1 MSDDLPPLIL
11 GIHVSTCC
19 LGARPAVLP
28 DFGSSANPSRN
39 HRSRRSDRTIGKADS
54 QESDGEGDAEAC
66 GVRRLP
72 VLAAL
77 GVIAGTGDIFVV
89 QKIGLTVFGND
100 YAEVPVSWG
109 LDDLVFAR
117 VRAAAG
123 NTPVRRIAYAKG
135 ALDSCYHPKSG
146 LFRNQREE
154 LSNLIRQVA
163 PTAGCERYLVVM
175 RSEGQLD
182 GTNLSLSGVGIF
194 SRGVGLISYAYVFA
208 YIGVTW
214 VDGRT
219 FEIMKGPAV
228 TFEGV
233 MKHMA
238 DNFVSNELL
247 QKVDKSM
254 FPETAADFANNTA
267 LRDTTRDFLTKR
279 LDKILPPYFAQ

>member
-1 MSDDLPPLIL
+1 MVRIAVSLTALLSFLTSAAAQTPPA
-11 GIHVSTCC
+11 TT
-19 LGARPAVLP
+19 APPTQTAAPAKP
-28 DFGSSANPSRN
+28 AAK
-39 HRSRRSDRTIGKADS
+39 KAAKPKAPAKL
-54 QESDGEGDAEAC
+54 AEPATAGPC
-66 GVRRLP
+66 SV
-72 VLAAL
+72 
-77 GVIAGTGDIFVV
+77 GVIAGTQDLFVV

-123 NTPVRRIAYAKG
+123 ATPVRRITYAKG
-135 ALDSCYHPKSG
+135 ALDSYYHPKAS

-163 PTAGCERYLVVM
+163 GNAGCDRYLVVM

-182 GTNLSLSGVGIF
+182 GTNQSLSGVGIF
-194 SRGVGLISYAYVFA
+194 NRGVGVIAYSYVFA

-219 FEIMKGPAV
+219 FEVMKGPAV

-247 QKVDKSM
+247 RKVDNSM
-254 FPETAADFANNTA
+254 FPAAAADAANNTI
-267 LRDTTRDFLTKR
+267 LRDNARDFLTQR

>member
-1 MSDDLPPLIL
+1 MFRFAATVLVPLSIL
-11 GIHVSTCC
+11 
-19 LGARPAVLP
+19 APAVAQTP
-28 DFGSSANPSRN
+28 PATTAPSAQTAPQVKP
-39 HRSRRSDRTIGKADS
+39 TTKKAAAKPKATAKP
-54 QESDGEGDAEAC
+54 AEPATTGPC
-66 GVRRLP
+66 GV
-72 VLAAL
+72 
-77 GVIAGTGDIFVV
+77 GVIAGTEDIFVV

-117 VRAAAG
+117 ARAAAG
-123 NTPVRRIAYAKG
+123 STPVRRITYAKG
-135 ALDSCYHPKSG
+135 VLDSYYHPKSG
-146 LFRNQREE
+146 LFRNRREE

-163 PTAGCERYLVVM
+163 GNAGCERYLVIM

-182 GTNLSLSGVGIF
+182 GTNQSLSGVGIF

-254 FPETAADFANNTA
+254 FPETATDSANNTA
-267 LRDTTRDFLTKR
+267 LRDTTREFLTKR

>member
-1 MSDDLPPLIL
+1 MIRIAVAAIALLSLLTSANAQTPPAN
-11 GIHVSTCC
+11 GTPPASTATPAKPVSTK
-19 LGARPAVLP
+19 ATAKPKATAKFAEPATAGP
-28 DFGSSANPSRN
+28 
-39 HRSRRSDRTIGKADS
+39 
-54 QESDGEGDAEAC
+54 C
-66 GVRRLP
+66 GV
-72 VLAAL
+72 

-117 VRAAAG
+117 ARAAAG
-123 NTPVRRIAYAKG
+123 STPVRRITYAKG
-135 ALDSCYHPKSG
+135 ALDSYYHPKSG
-146 LFRNQREE
+146 LFRNRGEE

-163 PTAGCERYLVVM
+163 GNAGCERYLVIM

-182 GTNLSLSGVGIF
+182 GTNQSLSGVGIF

-254 FPETAADFANNTA
+254 FPETATDSANNTT
-267 LRDTTRDFLTKR
+267 LRDTTRDFLTQR
-279 LDKILPPYFAQ
+279 LDKILPPYFAP

>member
-1 MSDDLPPLIL
+1 MVRIAVSLVALLSMLGSAVAQTPPAP
-11 GIHVSTCC
+11 TAPPTQTAAPAKPAAKKAAKPKAP
-19 LGARPAVLP
+19 ARPAEP
-28 DFGSSANPSRN
+28 TTAGP
-39 HRSRRSDRTIGKADS
+39 
-54 QESDGEGDAEAC
+54 C
-66 GVRRLP
+66 GV
-72 VLAAL
+72 
-77 GVIAGTGDIFVV
+77 GVIAGIGDIFVV

-117 VRAAAG
+117 ARAAAG
-123 NTPVRRIAYAKG
+123 STPVRRIPYAKG
-135 ALDSCYHPKSG
+135 ALDSYYHPKSG

-163 PTAGCERYLVVM
+163 GNAGCERYLVVM

-182 GTNLSLSGVGIF
+182 GTNQSLSGVGIF
-194 SRGVGLISYAYVFA
+194 SRGVGLISYAYVFS

-254 FPETAADFANNTA
+254 FPETAADAANNSA

>member
-1 MSDDLPPLIL
+1 M
-11 GIHVSTCC
+11 
-19 LGARPAVLP
+19 
-28 DFGSSANPSRN
+28 
-39 HRSRRSDRTIGKADS
+39 
-54 QESDGEGDAEAC
+54 
-66 GVRRLP
+66 
-72 VLAAL
+72 
-77 GVIAGTGDIFVV
+77 IAGTGDIFVV

-117 VRAAAG
+117 ARAAAG
-123 NTPVRRIAYAKG
+123 NTPVRRISYAKG
-135 ALDSCYHPKSG
+135 ALDSYYHPKSG
-146 LFRNQREE
+146 LFRNQRQE

-163 PTAGCERYLVVM
+163 GNAGCERYLVIM

-182 GTNLSLSGVGIF
+182 GTNQSLSGIGIF

-208 YIGVTW
+208 SIGVTW
-214 VDGRT
+214 IDGRT
-219 FEIMKGPAV
+219 FEVMKGPAV

-238 DNFVSNELL
+238 DNFTSNELL

-254 FPETAADFANNTA
+254 FPEAATDSASNTA

>member
-1 MSDDLPPLIL
+1 MLIL
-11 GIHVSTCC
+11 LSFLTS
-19 LGARPAVLP
+19 AAAQTPPPTTAPAAQTTP
-28 DFGSSANPSRN
+28 QAKP
-39 HRSRRSDRTIGKADS
+39 TAKKATTKPKATAKP
-54 QESDGEGDAEAC
+54 AEPATAGPC
-66 GVRRLP
+66 GV
-72 VLAAL
+72 

-89 QKIGLTVFGND
+89 QRIGLTVFGND

-117 VRAAAG
+117 ARAAAG
-123 NTPVRRIAYAKG
+123 NTPVRRITYAKG
-135 ALDSCYHPKSG
+135 ALDSYYHPKSG

-163 PTAGCERYLVVM
+163 GNAGCERYLVVM

-182 GTNLSLSGVGIF
+182 GTNQSLSGVGIF
-194 SRGVGLISYAYVFA
+194 SRGVGLISYAYVFS

-254 FPETAADFANNTA
+254 FPETAADSANNTA

>member
-1 MSDDLPPLIL
+1 MEAAAAHRIDSDLTSAAAQTPPA
-11 GIHVSTCC
+11 TT
-19 LGARPAVLP
+19 APAAQTTP
-28 DFGSSANPSRN
+28 QAKP
-39 HRSRRSDRTIGKADS
+39 TAKKATTKPKATAKP
-54 QESDGEGDAEAC
+54 AEPATAGPC
-66 GVRRLP
+66 GV
-72 VLAAL
+72 

-123 NTPVRRIAYAKG
+123 NTPVRRITYAKG
-135 ALDSCYHPKSG
+135 ALDSYYHPKSG
-146 LFRNQREE
+146 LFRNRREE

-163 PTAGCERYLVVM
+163 GNAGCERYLVVM

-182 GTNLSLSGVGIF
+182 GTNQSLSGVGIF

-254 FPETAADFANNTA
+254 FPETAADAASNTA

>member
-1 MSDDLPPLIL
+1 MFRFAAPVLIL
-11 GIHVSTCC
+11 LSFLTS
-19 LGARPAVLP
+19 AAAQTPPATTAPAAQTAPQAKPTAKKATVKP
-28 DFGSSANPSRN
+28 KAAPKPAESATAGP
-39 HRSRRSDRTIGKADS
+39 
-54 QESDGEGDAEAC
+54 C
-66 GVRRLP
+66 GV
-72 VLAAL
+72 

-117 VRAAAG
+117 ARAAAG
-123 NTPVRRIAYAKG
+123 STPVRRITYAKG
-135 ALDSCYHPKSG
+135 ALDSYYHPKSG

-163 PTAGCERYLVVM
+163 GNAGCERYLVVM

-182 GTNLSLSGVGIF
+182 GTNQSLSGVGIF
-194 SRGVGLISYAYVFA
+194 SRGVGLISYAYVFS

-254 FPETAADFANNTA
+254 FPETAADSANNTA

>member
-1 MSDDLPPLIL
+1 MFRLAAPVLIL
-11 GIHVSTCC
+11 LSFLTS
-19 LGARPAVLP
+19 AAAQTPPATTAP
-28 DFGSSANPSRN
+28 AAQTAPQAKP
-39 HRSRRSDRTIGKADS
+39 TAKKATTKPKATAKP
-54 QESDGEGDAEAC
+54 AEPATAGPC
-66 GVRRLP
+66 GV
-72 VLAAL
+72 

-123 NTPVRRIAYAKG
+123 NTPVRRITYAKG
-135 ALDSCYHPKSG
+135 ALDSYYHPKSG
-146 LFRNQREE
+146 LFRNRREE

-163 PTAGCERYLVVM
+163 GNAGCERYLVVM

-182 GTNLSLSGVGIF
+182 GTNQSLSGVGIF
-194 SRGVGLISYAYVFA
+194 RRGVGLISYAYVFA

-254 FPETAADFANNTA
+254 FPETAADSANNTA

>member
-1 MSDDLPPLIL
+1 MFRFAATVLVPLSIL
-11 GIHVSTCC
+11 
-19 LGARPAVLP
+19 APAVAQTP
-28 DFGSSANPSRN
+28 PATTAPSAQTAPQVKP
-39 HRSRRSDRTIGKADS
+39 TTKKAAAKPKATAKP
-54 QESDGEGDAEAC
+54 AEPATTGPC
-66 GVRRLP
+66 GV
-72 VLAAL
+72 
-77 GVIAGTGDIFVV
+77 GVIAGTEDIFVV

-117 VRAAAG
+117 ARAAAG
-123 NTPVRRIAYAKG
+123 STPVRRITYAKG
-135 ALDSCYHPKSG
+135 VLDSYYHPKSG
-146 LFRNQREE
+146 LFRNRREE

-163 PTAGCERYLVVM
+163 GNAGCERYLVIM

-182 GTNLSLSGVGIF
+182 GTNQSLSGVGIF

-208 YIGVTW
+208 YIGVTL

-254 FPETAADFANNTA
+254 FPETATDSANNTA
-267 LRDTTRDFLTKR
+267 LRDTTREFLTKR

>member
-1 MSDDLPPLIL
+1 MFRFAATALVLLSIL
-11 GIHVSTCC
+11 
-19 LGARPAVLP
+19 APAVAQTP
-28 DFGSSANPSRN
+28 PATTAPSAQTAPQVKP
-39 HRSRRSDRTIGKADS
+39 TTKKAAAKPKATAKP
-54 QESDGEGDAEAC
+54 AEPATTGPC
-66 GVRRLP
+66 GV
-72 VLAAL
+72 

-117 VRAAAG
+117 ARAAAG
-123 NTPVRRIAYAKG
+123 STPVRRITYAKG
-135 ALDSCYHPKSG
+135 ALDSYYHPKSG
-146 LFRNQREE
+146 LLRNRREE

-163 PTAGCERYLVVM
+163 GNAGCERYLVIM

-182 GTNLSLSGVGIF
+182 GTNQSLSGVGIF

-247 QKVDKSM
+247 QRVDKSM
-254 FPETAADFANNTA
+254 FPETATDSANNTA
-267 LRDTTRDFLTKR
+267 LRDTTREFLTKR

>member
-1 MSDDLPPLIL
+1 MFRLAAPVLIL
-11 GIHVSTCC
+11 LSFLTS
-19 LGARPAVLP
+19 AAAQTPPATTAP
-28 DFGSSANPSRN
+28 AAQTTPQAKP
-39 HRSRRSDRTIGKADS
+39 TAKKATTKPKATAKP
-54 QESDGEGDAEAC
+54 AEPATAGPC
-66 GVRRLP
+66 GV
-72 VLAAL
+72 

-123 NTPVRRIAYAKG
+123 NTPVRRITYAKG
-135 ALDSCYHPKSG
+135 ALDSYYHPKSG
-146 LFRNQREE
+146 LFRNRREE

-163 PTAGCERYLVVM
+163 GNAGCERYLVVM

-182 GTNLSLSGVGIF
+182 GSNQSLSGVGIF

-254 FPETAADFANNTA
+254 FPETAADAASNTA

>member
-1 MSDDLPPLIL
+1 MFRFAASVLVLLSSLASAAAQSPPATTASPAQTATPAKPPAKKAAAKPKPAKP
-11 GIHVSTCC
+11 VEASST
-19 LGARPAVLP
+19 GP
-28 DFGSSANPSRN
+28 
-39 HRSRRSDRTIGKADS
+39 
-54 QESDGEGDAEAC
+54 C
-66 GVRRLP
+66 GV
-72 VLAAL
+72 
-77 GVIAGTGDIFVV
+77 GVIAGTEDLFVV

-109 LDDLVFAR
+109 LDDLVFSR

-123 NTPVRRIAYAKG
+123 ATPVRRIAYAKG
-135 ALDSCYHPKSG
+135 ALDSYYHPKAS
-146 LFRNQREE
+146 LFRNRREE

-163 PTAGCERYLVVM
+163 GNAGCERYLVVM

-182 GTNLSLSGVGIF
+182 GTNQTLSGVGIF
-194 SRGVGLISYAYVFA
+194 NRGVGVIAYSYVFA

-214 VDGRT
+214 VDGRS

-247 QKVDKSM
+247 HKVDNSM
-254 FPETAADFANNTA
+254 FPAAATDAANNTT
-267 LRDTTRDFLTKR
+267 LRDNTRAFLTQR

>member
-1 MSDDLPPLIL
+1 MFRLAAPVLIL
-11 GIHVSTCC
+11 LSFLTSAAAQTPPATTAPAAQTAPSAKPTAKKATAKATPKPAEPATAGPC
-19 LGARPAVLP
+19 GA
-28 DFGSSANPSRN
+28 
-39 HRSRRSDRTIGKADS
+39 
-54 QESDGEGDAEAC
+54 
-66 GVRRLP
+66 
-72 VLAAL
+72 

-123 NTPVRRIAYAKG
+123 NTPVRRITYAKG
-135 ALDSCYHPKSG
+135 ALEFLLPP
-146 LFRNQREE
+146 Q
-154 LSNLIRQVA
+154 IRPVSQSARRAVEPDPA
-163 PTAGCERYLVVM
+163 GRANAGCERYLVVM
-175 RSEGQLD
+175 RSEGQPD
-182 GTNLSLSGVGIF
+182 GTNQSLSGVGIF
-194 SRGVGLISYAYVFA
+194 SRGVGLISYAYVFS

-254 FPETAADFANNTA
+254 FPETAADSANNTA

>member
-1 MSDDLPPLIL
+1 MFRLAAPVLIL
-11 GIHVSTCC
+11 LSFLTS
-19 LGARPAVLP
+19 AAAQTPPATTAP
-28 DFGSSANPSRN
+28 AAQTTPQAKP
-39 HRSRRSDRTIGKADS
+39 TAKKATTKPKATAKP
-54 QESDGEGDAEAC
+54 AEPATAGPC
-66 GVRRLP
+66 GV
-72 VLAAL
+72 

-123 NTPVRRIAYAKG
+123 NTPVRRITYAKG
-135 ALDSCYHPKSG
+135 ALDSYYHPKSG
-146 LFRNQREE
+146 LFRNRREE

-163 PTAGCERYLVVM
+163 GNAGCERYLVVM

-182 GTNLSLSGVGIF
+182 GTNQSLSGVGIF

-254 FPETAADFANNTA
+254 FPETAADAASNTA

>member
-1 MSDDLPPLIL
+1 MFRFAATALVLLSIL
-11 GIHVSTCC
+11 
-19 LGARPAVLP
+19 APAVAQTP
-28 DFGSSANPSRN
+28 PATTAPSAQTAPQVKP
-39 HRSRRSDRTIGKADS
+39 TTKKAAAKPKATAKP
-54 QESDGEGDAEAC
+54 AEPATTGPC
-66 GVRRLP
+66 GV
-72 VLAAL
+72 

-117 VRAAAG
+117 ARAAAG
-123 NTPVRRIAYAKG
+123 STPVRRITYAKG
-135 ALDSCYHPKSG
+135 ALDSYYHPESG
-146 LFRNQREE
+146 LLRNRREV
-154 LSNLIRQVA
+154 LSHLIRQVA
-163 PTAGCERYLVVM
+163 GNGGCDRFLVIM
-175 RSEGQLD
+175 RSEGHLD
-182 GTNLSLSGVGIF
+182 GTNQSLSGVGIF

-254 FPETAADFANNTA
+254 FPETATDSANNTA
-267 LRDTTRDFLTKR
+267 LRDTTREFLTKR

>member
-1 MSDDLPPLIL
+1 MFRFAASVLVLLPFL
-11 GIHVSTCC
+11 
-19 LGARPAVLP
+19 APAAAQTP
-28 DFGSSANPSRN
+28 PATTASPAQTATPAKPAAK
-39 HRSRRSDRTIGKADS
+39 KAAKPKAPAKP
-54 QESDGEGDAEAC
+54 AEPATAGPC
-66 GVRRLP
+66 GV
-72 VLAAL
+72 

-100 YAEVPVSWG
+100 YAEIPVSWG

-117 VRAAAG
+117 ARAAAG
-123 NTPVRRIAYAKG
+123 NTPVRRITYAKG
-135 ALDSCYHPKSG
+135 ALDSYYHPKSG

-163 PTAGCERYLVVM
+163 GNAGCERYLVVM

-182 GTNLSLSGVGIF
+182 GTNQSLSGVGIF
-194 SRGVGLISYAYVFA
+194 SRGVGLISYAYVFS

-219 FEIMKGPAV
+219 FEIMKCPAV

-254 FPETAADFANNTA
+254 FPETAADSANNTT

>member
-1 MSDDLPPLIL
+1 MLIL
-11 GIHVSTCC
+11 LSFLTS
-19 LGARPAVLP
+19 AAAQTPPATTAP
-28 DFGSSANPSRN
+28 AAQTTPQAKP
-39 HRSRRSDRTIGKADS
+39 TAKKATTKPKATAKP
-54 QESDGEGDAEAC
+54 AEPATAGPC
-66 GVRRLP
+66 GV
-72 VLAAL
+72 

-123 NTPVRRIAYAKG
+123 NTPVRRITYAKG
-135 ALDSCYHPKSG
+135 ALDSYYHPKSG
-146 LFRNQREE
+146 LFRNRREE

-163 PTAGCERYLVVM
+163 GNAGCERYLVVM

-182 GTNLSLSGVGIF
+182 GTNQSLSGVGIF

-254 FPETAADFANNTA
+254 FPETAADAASNTA

>member
-1 MSDDLPPLIL
+1 MFRLAAPVLIL
-11 GIHVSTCC
+11 LSFLTS
-19 LGARPAVLP
+19 AAAQTPPATTAP
-28 DFGSSANPSRN
+28 AAQTTPQAKP
-39 HRSRRSDRTIGKADS
+39 TAKKATTKPKATAKP
-54 QESDGEGDAEAC
+54 AEPATAGPC
-66 GVRRLP
+66 GV
-72 VLAAL
+72 

-123 NTPVRRIAYAKG
+123 NTPVRRITYAKG
-135 ALDSCYHPKSG
+135 ALDSYYHPKSG
-146 LFRNQREE
+146 LFRNRREE

-163 PTAGCERYLVVM
+163 GNAGCERYLVVM

-182 GTNLSLSGVGIF
+182 GTNQSLSGVGIF

-247 QKVDKSM
+247 QKVDKSI
-254 FPETAADFANNTA
+254 FPETAADSANNTA

>member
-1 MSDDLPPLIL
+1 MFRLAAPVLIL
-11 GIHVSTCC
+11 LSFLTS
-19 LGARPAVLP
+19 AAAQTPPATTAP
-28 DFGSSANPSRN
+28 AAQTAPQAKPTAKKATTKPKATPKPAESATAGP
-39 HRSRRSDRTIGKADS
+39 
-54 QESDGEGDAEAC
+54 C
-66 GVRRLP
+66 GV
-72 VLAAL
+72 
-77 GVIAGTGDIFVV
+77 GVIAGTADIFVV

-117 VRAAAG
+117 ARAAAG
-123 NTPVRRIAYAKG
+123 NTPVRRITYAKG
-135 ALDSCYHPKSG
+135 ALDSYYHPKSG

-163 PTAGCERYLVVM
+163 GNAGCERYLVVM

-182 GTNLSLSGVGIF
+182 GTNQSLSGVGIF

-254 FPETAADFANNTA
+254 FPETAADAASNTA

-279 LDKILPPYFAQ
+279 LDNILLPYFAQ